1 MLGLAAL
8 PYTTVSGKVGKLL
21 SKIQDVGAP
30 KGKMGTDWLAKA
42 GFIKKSDG
50 SLVSVLKALGF
61 VDQAGNVT
69 PRWNQ
74 YRNTDMAP
82 KVLAEAVREAYSSFF
97 DIYPDAFRR
106 SDEELKNIII
116 SEKPEIQAR
125 ATQAI
130 ISTFKALCER
140 ADFSDI
146 DSTSIEVAAGSSSG
160 NTRERLQVGDIPEV
174 RAAAKT
180 GAALVLN
187 VNIQLTVPETT
198 DESVYDKFF
207 AALRKH
213 LLAE

>member
-8 PYTTVSGKVGKLL
+8 PYTTVSGKIGKLL

-30 KGKMGTDWLAKA
+30 KGKMGTDWLTKA
-42 GFIKKSDG
+42 GFTKKSDG
-50 SLVSVLKALGF
+50 SLVSVLKALRF
-61 VDQAGNVT
+61 VDQAGNVM

-74 YRNTDMAP
+74 YRNTNTAP
-82 KVLAEAVREAYSSFF
+82 KVLAEAVREAYAPFF

-106 SDEELKNIII
+106 SDDELRNIII
-116 SEKPEIQAR
+116 SERPEIQAR

-130 ISTFKALCER
+130 ISTFRALCER
-140 ADFSDI
+140 ANFSDI
-146 DSTSIEVAAGSSSG
+146 DSTSIEVAAGSSSE
-160 NTRERLQVGDIPEV
+160 NTKERPQVVDIPEV
-174 RAAAKT
+174 RAAVKT

-213 LLAE
+213 LLTE